1 MKKIRLVVLAGLVF
15 TLAACGNSRP
25 ENEPG
30 YKELERARQAVARAE
45 QNPCVGGD
53 APLDLKKAQEN
64 LGRAEYTWYDEEGDL
79 DEEEA
84 EYVIH
89 YSYLAERYAEVAE
102 ARCRAA
108 EAERTWQRVLSENDQ
123 VAREARALALAHEK
137 AARANRLRLEKLE
150 REIDALRGTRENGVT
165 TRQEDRGLVITM
177 SDVLFAFDSDRVSA
191 QYGPMLDKLVG
202 YLSESQDHA
211 VLVEGHTDAIGT
223 HEYNQD
229 LSERRADAVRRALVS
244 RGARS
249 SQIKVRGYGE
259 TRPVASNNSSNG
271 RRQNRRVELIVN

>member
-1 MKKIRLVVLAGLVF
+1 MKTIKLAALISL
-15 TLAACGNSRP
+15 TAALAACSGSRP

-102 ARCRAA
+102 ARCRSA

-123 VAREARALALAHEK
+123 VAREARALALAHER
-137 AARANRLRLEKLE
+137 AARANRMRLEKLE
-150 REIDALRGTRENGVT
+150 REIDALRGMKQNGVS

-191 QYGPMLDKLVG
+191 QYGPMLDKLVT
-202 YLSESQDHA
+202 YLSEDPKHA
-211 VLVEGHTDAIGT
+211 VLVEGHTDSIGT
-223 HEYNQD
+223 VEYNAD
-229 LSERRADAVRRALVS
+229 LSERRAEAVRRALIS
-244 RGARS
+244 RGANARS
-249 SQIKVRGYGE
+249 VKVRGYGE
-259 TRPVASNNSSNG
+259 SRPVASNNSANG

>member
-1 MKKIRLVVLAGLVF
+1 MKTTKLLCLTGVAVIL
-15 TLAACGNSRP
+15 TACSGARP
-25 ENEPG
+25 ESEPG
-30 YKELERARQAVARAE
+30 YKELERARNAVARAE

-89 YSYLAERYAEVAE
+89 YAYLAERYAEVAE

-108 EAERTWQRVLSENDQ
+108 EAERTWQRTLADNDQ

-150 REIDALRGTRENGVT
+150 REIEALKGMKQQGVT
-165 TRQEDRGLVITM
+165 TRQEERGLVITLN
-177 SDVLFAFDSDRVSA
+177 DVLFAFDSDRVTA
-191 QYGPMLDKLVG
+191 QYGPMLDKLVQ
-202 YLSESQDHA
+202 YLSEDPKHS

-223 HEYNQD
+223 NEYNQD
-229 LSERRADAVRRALVS
+229 LSERRAAAVQRALIN
-244 RGARS
+244 RGANSRAV
-249 SQIKVRGYGE
+249 KMRGYGE
-259 TRPVASNNSSNG
+259 TRPVASNNNSAG
-271 RRQNRRVELIVN
+271 RRLNRRVELIVN